1 MNRYSPALFSSLLLF
16 AGWTVIDA
24 NAQAKAV
31 SADAHVAAAKAAA
44 YKPGQDFTWVFDQ
57 NCKEPAPPAPRPAAA
72 PAAPA
77 APAAQAAPRIPPK
90 SEWFQEPSKV
100 FDNLYYVGSQLQSM
114 WVVKTSE
121 GLILHDTAFDYMV
134 QDQIVA
140 GLKKLGLDPADIK
153 YIIISH
159 GHNDHYLGARYLQD
173 TYKAHVLASKVDWDF
188 MEKDNTPADR
198 KPKRDMVVE
207 DGTKLTLG
215 DTTITMYVTP
225 GHTPGTISTLIPIRD
240 GNQRHLASIW
250 GGSGLSARG
259 FSSLEEAEKLYSA
272 SAKRFREIVQKAGA
286 DVYLSS
292 HTVHDKTL
300 DKLNA
305 LRFRNP
311 GDPHPFVSKDAVARQ
326 LTLVGEC
333 ADAQLAWAATKTA
346 KPN

>member
-1 MNRYSPALFSSLLLF
+1 MKHVFLAIFCTALVASSL
-16 AGWTVIDA
+16 VIDA
-24 NAQAKAV
+24 QGQARPGSPESHVSAAKAV
-31 SADAHVAAAKAAA
+31 A

-57 NCKEPAPPAPRPAAA
+57 NCKAPAPRSAAQARPAAA
-72 PAAPA
+72 PAA
-77 APAAQAAPRIPPK
+77 AQAAPKIPSK
-90 SEWFQEPSKV
+90 SEWFEEPSKV

-114 WVVKTSE
+114 WLVKTSD

-134 QDQIVA
+134 QDQIVS
-140 GLKKLGLDPADIK
+140 GVKKLGMDPAQIK
-153 YIIISH
+153 YVIVSH

-173 TYKAHVLASKVDWDF
+173 TYHSRIIMSEADWNF
-188 MEKDNTPADR
+188 MEKDETPAEK
-198 KPKRDMVVE
+198 KPKRDMVAT
-207 DGTKLTLG
+207 DGMKLTLG
-215 DTTITMYVTP
+215 DTTLTMYITP
-225 GHTPGTISTLIPIRD
+225 GHTPGTISTLIPVKD
-240 GNQRHLASIW
+240 GNQKHLASIW

-272 SAKRFREIVQKAGA
+272 SSKRFREIVTKAGA

-311 GDPHPFVSKDAVARQ
+311 GDPHPFVSKEAVVRQ

-333 ADAQLAWAATKTA
+333 ADAQLAWAAA
-346 KPN
+346 SSN

>member
-1 MNRYSPALFSSLLLF
+1 MKRHFAAFFCSVLFL
-16 AGWTVIDA
+16 AGCAVEA
-24 NAQAKAV
+24 NAQAPAA
-31 SADAHVAAAKAAA
+31 SAQAHVAAAKAAA

-57 NCKEPAPPAPRPAAA
+57 NCKEPAPRAAQPRPAAQPA
-72 PAAPA
+72 AAAAAPA
-77 APAAQAAPRIPPK
+77 TPRIPAR

-134 QDQIVA
+134 EDQIVN
-140 GLKKLGLDPADIK
+140 GLKKLGLDPAQIK
-153 YIIISH
+153 YVIVSH

-173 TYKAHVLASKVDWDF
+173 TYKAHILMSEADWNYVA
-188 MEKDNTPADR
+188 KDETPADK
-198 KPKRDMVVE
+198 KPKKDMVVE
-207 DGTKLTLG
+207 DGSKLTLG
-215 DTTITMYVTP
+215 DTTLTMYVTP
-225 GHTPGTISTLIPIRD
+225 GHTPGTISTLIPVKD
-240 GNQRHLASIW
+240 GNQRHLASLW

-259 FSSLEEAEKLYSA
+259 FSSLEEATKLYSA
-272 SAKRFREIVQKAGA
+272 SAKRFRDIVTKAGA

-311 GDPHPFVSKDAVARQ
+311 GDPHPFVSKDAVVRQ

-333 ADAQLAWAATKTA
+333 ADAQLAWAARSS
-346 KPN
+346 N

>member
-1 MNRYSPALFSSLLLF
+1 MKHIVVAIFCTGFLLSSWIL
-16 AGWTVIDA
+16 
-24 NAQAKAV
+24 NAQGQV
-31 SADAHVAAAKAAA
+31 RSGSAEVHVAAAKAVA

-57 NCKEPAPPAPRPAAA
+57 NCKEPAPRPAQARPAQPAAA
-72 PAAPA
+72 ASAAPKV
-77 APAAQAAPRIPPK
+77 PPK

-114 WVVKTSE
+114 WLVKTSD

-134 QDQIVA
+134 QDQIVN
-140 GLKKLGLDPADIK
+140 GTRKLGLDPAQIK
-153 YIIISH
+153 YVIVSH

-173 TYKAHVLASKVDWDF
+173 TYHSRIIMSEADWNF
-188 MEKDNTPADR
+188 MEKDETPADK
-198 KPKRDMVVE
+198 KPKRDMVAT
-207 DGTKLTLG
+207 DGMKLTLG
-215 DTTITMYVTP
+215 DTTLTMYITP
-225 GHTPGTISTLIPIRD
+225 GHTPGTISTLIPVRD
-240 GNQRHLASIW
+240 GNQKHLASIW

-259 FSSLEEAEKLYSA
+259 FSSLEEAERLYSA
-272 SAKRFREIVQKAGA
+272 SAKRFKEIVTKAGA

-311 GDPHPFVSKDAVARQ
+311 GDPHPFVNKEAVGRQ

-333 ADAQLAWAATKTA
+333 ADAQLAWAAA
-346 KPN
+346 RSSN

>member
-1 MNRYSPALFSSLLLF
+1 MKRYLPALFLTLLM
-16 AGWTVIDA
+16 AVTAATDA
-24 NAQAKAV
+24 NAQAKG
-31 SADAHVAAAKAAA
+31 SAESFVAIAKAAA
-44 YKPGQDFTWVFDQ
+44 YKPGQDFTWIFDQ
-57 NCKEPAPPAPRPAAA
+57 NCKPPAPPAPQARPAAQ
-72 PAAPA
+72 AAPA
-77 APAAQAAPRIPPK
+77 EPAAPRIPPK
-90 SEWFQEPSKV
+90 SEWFQEPSKI

-121 GLILHDTAFDYMV
+121 GLILHDTAFEYMV
-134 QDQIVA
+134 QDQIVS

-159 GHNDHYLGARYLQD
+159 GHTDHYLGARFLQD
-173 TYKAHVLASKVDWDF
+173 TYKAHVLASKADWDY
-188 MEKDNTPADR
+188 MEKDNTPADK

-207 DGTKLTLG
+207 DGSKLTLG
-215 DTTITMYVTP
+215 DTTLTMYVTP
-225 GHTPGTISTLIPIRD
+225 GHTPGTISTLIPVKE
-240 GNQRHLASIW
+240 GNQKHLASIW

-272 SAKRFREIVQKAGA
+272 SAKRFRDIVQKAGA

-311 GDPHPFVSKDAVARQ
+311 GDPNPFVSKDAVTRQ
-326 LTLVGEC
+326 LTLVGAC
-333 ADAQLAWAATKTA
+333 ADAQLAWAASKQS
-346 KPN
+346 N

>member
-1 MNRYSPALFSSLLLF
+1 MKHINVAIFCAVFASGWILNVQAQGHPGSPES
-16 AGWTVIDA
+16 
-24 NAQAKAV
+24 
-31 SADAHVAAAKAAA
+31 HVAAARAAA

-57 NCKEPAPPAPRPAAA
+57 NCKEPAPRPAQPRPAQPAA
-72 PAAPA
+72 AVPAAPK
-77 APAAQAAPRIPPK
+77 IPPK

-114 WVVKTSE
+114 WLVKTSD

-134 QDQIVA
+134 QDQIVN
-140 GLKKLGLDPADIK
+140 GIKKLGMDPAQIK
-153 YIIISH
+153 YVIVSH

-173 TYKAHVLASKVDWDF
+173 TYHSRIIMSETDWNF
-188 MEKDNTPADR
+188 MEHDETPADK
-198 KPKRDMVVE
+198 KPKRDMVAT
-207 DGTKLTLG
+207 DGMKLTLG
-215 DTTITMYVTP
+215 DTTLTMYITP
-225 GHTPGTISTLIPIRD
+225 GHTPGTISTLIPVRD
-240 GNQRHLASIW
+240 GNQKHLASIW

-259 FSSLEEAEKLYSA
+259 FSSIEEAERLYSA
-272 SAKRFREIVQKAGA
+272 SAKRFREIVSKAGA

-311 GDPHPFVSKDAVARQ
+311 GDPHPFVSKEAVVRQ

-333 ADAQLAWAATKTA
+333 ADAQLAWAASRSS
-346 KPN
+346 N

>member
-1 MNRYSPALFSSLLLF
+1 MKTFLSALFLSFLPF
-16 AGWTVIDA
+16 AGWNVVGA
-24 NAQAKAV
+24 SAQARAG
-31 SADAHVAAAKAAA
+31 SAESHVAAAKAAA

-57 NCKEPAPPAPRPAAA
+57 NCKEPAPPRAATEPRPAAQAA
-72 PAAPA
+72 PAAP
-77 APAAQAAPRIPPK
+77 AAPRIPPK
-90 SEWFQEPSKV
+90 SEWAQEPSKV

-134 QDQIVA
+134 QDQIEG
-140 GLKKLGLDPADIK
+140 GLKKLGLNPADIK
-153 YIIISH
+153 YIIVSH

-173 TYKAHVLASKVDWDF
+173 KYKAHVLMSKADWDYV
-188 MEKDNTPADR
+188 EKDNSPADK
-198 KPKRDMVVE
+198 KPTRDMVVE
-207 DGTKLTLG
+207 DGTKLSLG
-215 DTTITMYVTP
+215 DTTLTMYVTP
-225 GHTPGTISTLIPIRD
+225 GHTPGTISTLIPVKD
-240 GNQRHLASIW
+240 GNQRHLASVW

-259 FSSLEEAEKLYSA
+259 FSSLEEATKLYSA
-272 SAKRFREIVQKAGA
+272 SAKRFRDIVQKAGA

-311 GDPHPFVSKDAVARQ
+311 GEPHPFVSKDAVTRQ

-333 ADAQLAWAATKTA
+333 ADAQLAWAAA
-346 KPN
+346 RPSN

>member
-1 MNRYSPALFSSLLLF
+1 MKRYLPVLFLTLPIW
-16 AGWTVIDA
+16 AGLNAVDA
-24 NAQAKAV
+24 RAQAKG
-31 SADAHVAAAKAAA
+31 SAEAHVAAAKAAA

-57 NCKEPAPPAPRPAAA
+57 NCKQPEPPRPAAA
-72 PAAPA
+72 T
-77 APAAQAAPRIPPK
+77 PAAQATPAQPAAPRVPPK

-134 QDQIVA
+134 QDQVVG

-173 TYKAHVLASKVDWDF
+173 TYKAHVLASKTDWDF
-188 MEKDNTPADR
+188 MEKDNTPADK
-198 KPKRDMVVE
+198 KPRRDMVVE
-207 DGTKLTLG
+207 DGSKLTLG
-215 DTTITMYVTP
+215 DTTLTMYVTP
-225 GHTPGTISTLIPIRD
+225 GHTPGTISTLIPVRD
-240 GNQRHLASIW
+240 GNQKHLASIW

-259 FSSLEEAEKLYSA
+259 FSSLEEAERLYSA
-272 SAKRFREIVQKAGA
+272 SAKRFRDIVQKAGA

-311 GDPHPFVSKDAVARQ
+311 GDPNPFVSKDAVSRQ
-326 LTLVGEC
+326 LTIVGEC
-333 ADAQLAWAATKTA
+333 ADAQLAWAAKQS
-346 KPN
+346 N